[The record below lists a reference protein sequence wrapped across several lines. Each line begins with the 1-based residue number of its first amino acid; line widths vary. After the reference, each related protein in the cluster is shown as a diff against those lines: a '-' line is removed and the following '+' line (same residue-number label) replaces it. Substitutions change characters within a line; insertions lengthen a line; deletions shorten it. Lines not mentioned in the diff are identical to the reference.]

1 VKRCTPGTWT
11 RLVRER
17 RSHLRAPFGRCVGCP
32 RQRIIN
38 FRPTSSESGIFR
50 KDHAQLRPIA
60 EGRCA
65 SSFRKSG
72 LNLCVETA
80 AQRRFVS
87 RNCASDFFLF
97 FFFFFFPFK
106 MMGLTL
112 IYYLSSNRSL
122 FLFSSLRPPL
132 LSLSLSLSLARSLAH
147 TDFNFRSV
155 RLIRPQHP
163 LRFPRHHL
171 VDSS

>member
-87 RNCASDFFLF
+87 RNCASDFFF

-122 FLFSSLRPPL
+122 FSFLLYVPPF
-132 LSLSLSLSLARSLAH
+132 SLSLSLSCSLARSLIPTSTFA
-147 TDFNFRSV
+147 
-155 RLIRPQHP
+155 
-163 LRFPRHHL
+163 RFVSFAPSIPFAFL
-171 VDSS
+171 GIIS